1 MFTPG
6 IISHALFLWIKND
19 AIGGYW
25 FPGSTSADRFRGLYG
40 VTQMDGYDTL
50 HS

>member
-1 MFTPG
+1 MHHFYG
-6 IISHALFLWIKND
+6 LKKD

-25 FPGSTSADRFRGLYG
+25 FPRSTSADGFRELYA
-40 VTQMDGYDTL
+40 VTQMDGYDPL